1 VARPA
6 EGCLGAPRRAVL
18 RSGHASVV
26 GRTVLGAFGR
36 DVGEAVD
43 GDGGPVGRHT
53 RAELAEMHRLAAEAT
68 RDMILIGRP
77 GSPEWVSPSVT
88 ELLGHTPEEFL
99 SVGLYSLIHP
109 DDLDA
114 VVGVRLPAAVGEEI
128 GGRCRIRHADGT
140 YRWMEARARP
150 LPDADGTFTNRSIS
164 SWRNVD
170 REVAALAELQA
181 SEQRYRL
188 LVDHVTDGVILERDG
203 VIEWASPN
211 LYGMLGWN
219 PDLWVGLRILDIVR
233 PELQPPLEQA
243 LALNALAVN
252 QTLRFELPAADGTLH
267 WLEFKTRPFID
278 AEGRRDGTALSVR
291 LIDAE
296 VAAERALE
304 HRARHDQLTGLFNRN
319 EIIERLDAIGSDGRR
334 AGAESAVLFCDLDGF
349 KTVNDTHGHAVG
361 DLVLKEVADRVRGT
375 IRDDDLVARIGGD
388 ELLVVLHHLHGVDE
402 ALSVADDIRRA
413 TSRPIASPA
422 GALSVTM
429 SIGVTMVHKGDTADD
444 VIARAD
450 EAMYRA
456 KQAGRDGVQQLPL
469 DL

>member
-1 VARPA
+1 
-6 EGCLGAPRRAVL
+6 
-18 RSGHASVV
+18 
-26 GRTVLGAFGR
+26 
-36 DVGEAVD
+36 VGEA
-43 GDGGPVGRHT
+43 GDGHEEPEGRHAA
-53 RAELAEMHRLAAEAT
+53 AELAEMHRLAAEAT
-68 RDMILIGRP
+68 RDLILIGRP
-77 GSPEWVSPSVT
+77 GTPEWVSPSVT
-88 ELLGHTPEEFL
+88 ELLGHTPEAFL
-99 SVGLYSLIHP
+99 ASGMYAFIHP
-109 DDLDA
+109 EDLEA
-114 VVGVRLPAAVGEEI
+114 VVGARLPSAHGEEV
-128 GGRCRIRHADGT
+128 GGRCRLRHADGT

-170 REVAALAELQA
+170 GEVETLAALQA
-181 SEQRYRL
+181 SEERYRL

-233 PELQPPLEQA
+233 PELRPPLERA
-243 LALNALAVN
+243 LELNALAVN
-252 QTLRFELPAADGTLH
+252 QTLRFELPGADGELH

-278 AEGRRDGTALSVR
+278 GDGRRDGTALSVR

-304 HRARHDQLTGLFNRN
+304 HRARYDQLTGLLNRN
-319 EIIERLDAIGSDGRR
+319 EIIERLDAIGTDGRR

-349 KTVNDTHGHAVG
+349 KAVNDTFGHAVG
-361 DLVLKEVADRVRGT
+361 DLVLKEVAARVRT
-375 IRDDDLVARIGGD
+375 SIRDDDLVARIGGD

-413 TSRPIASPA
+413 VSRPVA
-422 GALSVTM
+422 GPGADLSVTM
-429 SIGVTMVHKGDTADD
+429 SIGVTMVVKGDTADD

-450 EAMYRA
+450 EAMYRV
-456 KQAGRDGVQQLPL
+456 KQAGRDGVLQLPL

>member
-1 VARPA
+1 M
-6 EGCLGAPRRAVL
+6 LG
-18 RSGHASVV
+18 RS
-26 GRTVLGAFGR
+26 GR
-36 DVGEAVD
+36 DVGEAGDRDDGSAGHADSVD
-43 GDGGPVGRHT
+43 
-53 RAELAEMHRLAAEAT
+53 RAEMFRLAAQAT
-68 RDMILIGRP
+68 RDMVLIGRP
-77 GSPEWVSPSVT
+77 GAPEWVSPSVT
-88 ELLGHTPEEFL
+88 ELLGHTPEGFL
-99 SVGLYSLIHP
+99 AAGMYALVHP

-114 VVGVRLPAAVGEEI
+114 AVGVRLPSADGEEV

-140 YRWMEARARP
+140 YRWMEARVRP
-150 LPDADGTFTNRSIS
+150 VPDGDGAFTNRSIS

-170 REVAALAELQA
+170 QEVETLAELQA

-203 VIEWASPN
+203 LIEWASPN

-243 LALNALAVN
+243 LELNALAVN
-252 QTLRFELPAADGTLH
+252 QTLRFELPAADGEMH

-278 AEGRRDGTALSVR
+278 ADGRRDGTALSVR

-296 VAAERALE
+296 VAAERILE
-304 HRARHDQLTGLFNRN
+304 HRARYDQLTGLLNRN
-319 EIIERLDAIGSDGRR
+319 EIIERLDAIGTDGRR

-349 KTVNDTHGHAVG
+349 KTVNDTFGHAVG
-361 DLVLKEVADRVRGT
+361 DLVLKEVASRVRT
-375 IRDDDLVARIGGD
+375 SIRDDDLVARIGGD

-413 TSRPIASPA
+413 TARPIATPP
-422 GALSVTM
+422 GVLSVTM
-429 SIGVTMVHKGDTADD
+429 SIGVTMVVKGDDADD